1 MEERI
6 WHKSYDESVRATV
19 PYEEVPVPDFLKR
32 TAKEYPDRD
41 AILFMN
47 RSISYGE
54 YKEHSDRMATAMAK
68 LGVTQGDMVAIHT
81 PTIPQ
86 AAIAYQAAAS
96 LGACVVLTNPLY
108 TPREIEHQWNDAGVK
123 LAVTMDF
130 LWDQKVRGMRDK
142 RTAES
147 FILCSIPEYLKFP
160 LNLLA
165 PLKLKKADPP
175 LYAKVGSEPGVH
187 KFKGLIKST
196 PAEDDP
202 YGIDLDRV
210 IIRGMYPVAPV
221 GIYCRQRAY

>member
-6 WHKSYDESVRATV
+6 WHKSYDEGVRASV
-19 PYEEVPVPDFLKR
+19 PYEEVPVPDFLTR

-47 RSISYGE
+47 CRIQYGE

-86 AAIAYQAAAS
+86 AAIAFQAAAS

-142 RTAES
+142 LTAEN

-175 LYAKVGSEPGVH
+175 LYAKVGKEAGVY
-187 KFKGLIKST
+187 KFKELIKSN
-196 PAEDDP
+196 PADPPTVEIKMEDIAVLQ
-202 YGIDLDRV
+202 YTLLV
-210 IIRGMYPVAPV
+210 H
-221 GIYCRQRAY
+221 